1 MNIVIAGA
9 GKVGYTGLFDK
20 GTNCHIEKR
29 EYWKRYRQ
37 RIEIQHLRNH
47 VNFSCEWAGAV
58 FRLSCH
64 AQFRV
69 LHRTGAY
76 GR

>member
-37 RIEIQHLRNH
+37 RIEIKHLHSRESLLR
-47 VNFSCEWAGAV
+47 VGRCCFG
-58 FRLSCH
+58 FFCH
-64 AQFRV
+64 TQFRIM
-69 LHRTGAY
+69 HSTGAH